1 MPASLPHILLFLG
14 RVIFYVAI
22 ATPQIP
28 LGRKTKIKSKSDG

>member
-1 MPASLPHILLFLG
+1 MPASLPQILLFLG

-28 LGRKTKIKSKSDG
+28 LGQKFEI